1 MSTSESL
8 AAAQTLLS
16 GLWDTH
22 TMSEFAHKNPDEA
35 IATMTDNPQ
44 VIHVPTLIGGRGREE
59 LYTFYAKHFLNQ
71 LPPDLEIVPLSRTI
85 GDSRVVDEMIARF
98 THSLYMDWVLPG
110 VPPTHKR
117 VELALVVIVEFENG
131 KISSERIYYDNATVL
146 RQIGLLPDPTLPVLG
161 AESAQGL
168 LQPTPL
174 NLLIHRTAR

>member
-8 AAAQTLLS
+8 TAAQTLLN
-16 GLWDTH
+16 GLWETH
-22 TMSEFAHKNPDEA
+22 TTSEFAHKSADEA

-44 VIHVPTLIGGRGREE
+44 VIHVPTLIGGRGREQ

-85 GDSRVVDEMIARF
+85 GNNRVVDELVTRF
-98 THSLYMDWVLPG
+98 THSTYLDWVLPG
-110 VPPTHKR
+110 IPPTHKR
-117 VELALVVIVEFENG
+117 IEFALVVIVEFENG

-146 RQIGLLPDPTLPVLG
+146 RQIGLLPDPELPVLG

-168 LQPTPL
+168 LAPTPL
-174 NLLIHRTAR
+174 NQLLDRTVR